1 MKSEDFRN
9 LINWEKLFEQSNN
22 FKNSKPFSFAF
33 IEDFFNEDFYENLY
47 NTYPKIDNSWT
58 ISSAMSKYQH
68 YKTWN
73 NSSIND
79 PDEPGDDPSLSKYF
93 NQLKRYAE
101 TKDFVDKFREFSG
114 VPVNKFKK
122 IDFVSYEKGGF
133 QYPHIHNNGP
143 STLIIML
150 YFSKGWKKGDPGG
163 TYMATE
169 EDESKIIF
177 EPYNLDN
184 SIALFHDGP
193 CAAHGV
199 RYISKNVVRQ
209 GMQIILEEFIEEEN
223 RWSST
228 KSN

>member
-1 MKSEDFRN
+1 MTSEDFSNMVNWDN
-9 LINWEKLFEQSNN
+9 LFNQSDN

-33 IEDFFNEDFYENLY
+33 IENFFTDKFYDNLY
-47 NTYPKIDNSWT
+47 ETYPKIDETWT
-58 ISSAMSKYQH
+58 IASAMSKYQH

-73 NSSIND
+73 NAQIND
-79 PDEPGDDPSLSKYF
+79 ADELGDDSSFSEYF
-93 NQLKRYAE
+93 NKLKRYAE
-101 TKDFVDKFREFSG
+101 SEEFVSNFRKFSG

-150 YFSKGWKKGDPGG
+150 YFSKGWNKGDPGG

-169 EDESKIIF
+169 EDESKMIF
-177 EPYNLDN
+177 EPYNLNN

-193 CAAHGV
+193 MAAHGV
-199 RYISKNVVRQ
+199 RYITKDVTRQ
-209 GMQIILEEFIEEEN
+209 GMQIILEEYYEDEGS
-223 RWSST
+223 WSSA
-228 KSN
+228 N